1 MNFAGKISIFFVVFC
16 LFSCSK
22 SDRSLEIIENF
33 MQARL
38 DGQTAKAYAMID
50 KKSRTEF
57 SEKDFEN
64 YCFVYKP
71 SEFEIAAGQ
80 NGYIEVSYTFYD
92 KKFKK
97 GNNELYTFYMTKN
110 IERLKI
116 SDNKI
121 VFPHIGFVH
130 LRKAIEEKNI
140 KEAKYFSD
148 VMLKIDP
155 TNPDVLETAE
165 KMGLTE

>member
-1 MNFAGKISIFFVVFC
+1 M
-16 LFSCSK
+16 SK
-22 SDRSLEIIENF
+22 ELKVII
-33 MQARL
+33 
-38 DGQTAKAYAMID
+38 ID
-50 KKSRTEF
+50 KEHIRLEENGEIGDIINLKTIKNVDLSLIEELINQSKDNIYEKKIKEIKEQ

-80 NGYIEVSYTFYD
+80 NVYIEVSYTFYD

-140 KEAKYFSD
+140 KEAKYF
-148 VMLKIDP
+148 
-155 TNPDVLETAE
+155 
-165 KMGLTE
+165 